1 MCGICG
7 IYNKGNAL
15 ISRKDIIRMR
25 DVMLN
30 RGPDDAGIYIGNHI
44 GLGHRRLSIIDLS
57 EAGRQPM
64 CNETGSMWSAVNG
77 EIYNFIALRE
87 SLIKRGHIFKSRTD
101 SEVIVH
107 GYEEWGEGVFEQL
120 NGMYSLAIWDSD
132 KERLILARDRVGKKP
147 LFYMESGGSV
157 IFASDIKSIATCV
170 NNLEIDDAAIDC
182 YLAHICVPQAHA
194 IFKGVKKV
202 PPAHYMVFDKNK
214 TSSNKYWYL
223 SFKDKM
229 NITEEQC
236 MDKTADL
243 LKAAVKDRLI
253 SDVPIG
259 AFLSGGVDSSLV
271 VAFMS
276 KLFNRKVKTF
286 SVGFDYEPYNELP
299 HAKRVAEKYSTE
311 HHEFI
316 LKADY
321 LDILPRLVW
330 EYGEPFADSS
340 AVPSYYI
347 SKIASEHVKVALVG
361 DGGDESFAG
370 YDRTQY
376 IIRTLMY
383 KKIMPR
389 FISKNVISP
398 LLKVIGNNAD
408 KSYLLNRIKFYE
420 DRINCGARSKY
431 KNLMGSIHCRE
442 ELYSSQFKKRLT
454 GHNPSHIYEG
464 FYDQSNGV
472 DDVDRVLFIDYNTIM
487 PDDYQVKM
495 DIASMSNSLEIRAPF
510 LDYRMMELA
519 AKIPSTRKLNL
530 WQSKYLLKKLAEKY
544 IPKEN
549 IYRRKWGFGVP
560 IGVWFRGDLK
570 PYLYSVI
577 LSDRAKKRGYFNYD
591 YVKHIIEEH
600 LAGRGYH
607 EHKLWS
613 LLWLELWHRM
623 FIDKELKPS
632 DSLKNLN

>member
-7 IYNKGNAL
+7 IYNKGSDPVSMGA
-15 ISRKDIIRMR
+15 IIQMR
-25 DVMLN
+25 DIMVN
-30 RGPDDAGIYIGNHI
+30 RGPDDAGVHISDHI

-57 EAGRQPM
+57 EAGRQPL
-64 CNETGSMWSAVNG
+64 CNEDKQIWLVVNG
-77 EIYNFIALRE
+77 EIYNYIELRGALA
-87 SLIKRGHIFKSRTD
+87 KAGHIFRSKTD
-101 SEVIVH
+101 SEIIVH
-107 GYEEWGEGVFEQL
+107 GYEEWGEKVFERL
-120 NGMYSLAIWDSD
+120 NGMYALAIWDSH
-132 KERLILARDRVGKKP
+132 KEKLILARDRVGKKP

-157 IFASDIKSIATCV
+157 IFASDIKSITTCA
-170 NNLEIDDAAIDC
+170 NNLELDDAAIDC

-214 TSSNKYWYL
+214 TSSNRYWYL
-223 SFKDKM
+223 SFKDKV
-229 NITEEQC
+229 NINEDQRL
-236 MDKTADL
+236 DKMVEL
-243 LKAAVKDRLI
+243 LKTTVKDRLI

-259 AFLSGGVDSSLV
+259 AFLSGGVDSSLI

-276 KLFNRKVKTF
+276 KLLNQKVKTF
-286 SVGFDYEPYNELP
+286 SVGFDYEPYNELSY
-299 HAKRVAEKYSTE
+299 AKRVAEKYRTE

-340 AVPSYYI
+340 AIPSYYI
-347 SKIASEHVKVALVG
+347 SKIAREHVKVALVG

-370 YDRTQY
+370 YDRTQH
-376 IIRTLMY
+376 IFRALMY
-383 KKIMPR
+383 KKIIPR

-398 LLKVIGNNAD
+398 FFKDIGNTAD

-420 DRINCGARSKY
+420 DQVNCGARSKY
-431 KNLMGSIHCRE
+431 KNFMGSIYCRE
-442 ELYSSQFKKRLT
+442 ELYSLQFKKRLMK
-454 GHNPSHIYEG
+454 HDPSHIYEG
-464 FYDQSNGV
+464 FYDQADGV
-472 DDVDRVLFIDYNTIM
+472 DEVDKVLFIDYNTIM

-510 LDYRMMELA
+510 LDYRMMEFA
-519 AKIPSTRKLNL
+519 ATIHSARKLNL
-530 WQSKYLLKKLAEKY
+530 WQSKYLLKKLAEKF

-549 IYRRKWGFGVP
+549 IYRRKWGFAVP
-560 IGVWFRGDLK
+560 VGVWFRGDLK
-570 PYLYSVI
+570 PCLYSVI
-577 LSDRAKKRGYFNYD
+577 LSDRAKKRGYFNYE
-591 YVKHIIEEH
+591 YIRHIIEEH

-613 LLWLELWHRM
+613 LLWFELWHRM

-632 DSLKNLN
+632 DSLKDMN

>member
-7 IYNKGNAL
+7 IYNKGSDPVSMGA
-15 ISRKDIIRMR
+15 IIQMR
-25 DVMLN
+25 DVMVN
-30 RGPDDAGIYIGNHI
+30 RGPDDVGVYIGDHI

-57 EAGRQPM
+57 EAGRQPL
-64 CNETGSMWSAVNG
+64 CNEDRRIWLVVNG
-77 EIYNFIALRE
+77 EIYNYIELRGV
-87 SLIKRGHIFKSRTD
+87 LVKAGHIFRSKTD

-107 GYEEWGEGVFEQL
+107 GYEEWGTGVFEKL
-120 NGMYSLAIWDSD
+120 NGAFSVAIWDSH

-157 IFASDIKSIATCV
+157 IFASDIKSIMTCV

-182 YLAHICVPQAHA
+182 YLTHICVPQAHA

-202 PPAHYMVFDKNK
+202 PPAHYIVFDKNK
-214 TSSNKYWYL
+214 TSSNRYWYL
-223 SFKDKM
+223 SFKDKI
-229 NITEEQC
+229 NINEDRC
-236 MDKTADL
+236 LDKMVEL
-243 LKAAVKDRLI
+243 LKTTVRDRLI

-259 AFLSGGVDSSLV
+259 AFLSGGVDSSLI

-276 KLFNRKVKTF
+276 KFLNRKVKTF

-347 SKIASEHVKVALVG
+347 SKIAREHVKVALVG

-370 YDRTQY
+370 YDRTQH
-376 IIRTLMY
+376 IFRALMY

-389 FISKNVISP
+389 FISKNIISP

-420 DRINCGARSKY
+420 DHVNCGARSKY
-431 KNLMGSIHCRE
+431 KNLMGSIYCRE
-442 ELYSSQFKKRLT
+442 ELCSSQFKRRLA
-454 GHNPSHIYEG
+454 GHHPSHEYEG
-464 FYDQSNGV
+464 FYDQADGV
-472 DDVDRVLFIDYNTIM
+472 DDVDKALFIDYNTIM

-510 LDYRMMELA
+510 LDYRMMEFA
-519 AKIPSTRKLNL
+519 AAIPSARKLNL
-530 WQSKYLLKKLAEKY
+530 WQSKHLLKKLAEKF

-549 IYRRKWGFGVP
+549 IYRRKCGFGVP

-577 LSDRAKKRGYFNYD
+577 LSDRAKKRGYFNYE
-591 YVKHIIEEH
+591 YVRRIIEEH

-632 DSLKNLN
+632 DSLKNMD